1 MRYSENFQKIKSFK
15 ESNFNHK
22 SQDCSWKEK
31 FEYLHIFKE
40 TYGHS
45 NVPQRYEYNP
55 GLGAWVGK
63 QRGYFF
69 KSKISEIRIEL
80 LKFLN
85 FDWAPGKYFTFN
97 AAWNKRYQELKYF
110 KIIHGH
116 CNVPCKYFQN
126 RELGFWV
133 KNQRQFF
140 KKGVIENNRAFLLSE
155 LGFEWT
161 RRDSFIKMTWNQR
174 YRELEIYINK
184 YGNCLVPQRSGALGK
199 WVQTQ
204 RDLYRK
210 NLIKEERKQLLNSIK
225 FIWEPRRLILKKNV
239 SFDYLSSGRD
249 IFLTELKNRM
259 IDVYLF

>member
-1 MRYSENFQKIKSFK
+1 MKYKKIQSFK
-15 ESNFNHK
+15 IFKPLKELIFFRK
-22 SQDCSWKEK
+22 SQECCWKEK

-45 NVPQRYEYNP
+45 NVPQRYEHNP

-69 KSKISEIRIEL
+69 KSKISKNRIEL

-85 FDWAPGKYFTFN
+85 FDWAPGKHFTFN
-97 AAWNKRYQELKYF
+97 ASWNRRYEELKYF

-116 CNVPCKYFQN
+116 CNVPCKFFQN
-126 RELGFWV
+126 KELGFWV

-140 KKGVIENNRAFLLSE
+140 KKKIIENNRIYLLTE
-155 LGFEWT
+155 IGFEWT
-161 RRDSFIKMTWNQR
+161 RRNSFIKMSWSQR
-174 YRELEIYINK
+174 FRELEIYINK
-184 YGNCLVPQRSGALGK
+184 YGNSLVPQRSGALGK

-210 NLIKEERKQLLNSIK
+210 KLIKDERKKLLDAIK
-225 FIWEPRRLILKKNV
+225 FIWEPKQFLIKKKIKIN
-239 SFDYLSSGRD
+239 SLS
-249 IFLTELKNRM
+249 IVKKKF
-259 IDVYLF
+259 